1 MHNILRKKT
10 HVGEKSEMKRN
21 LGLWDVIF
29 LGIGAMVGTGI
40 FTITGIGAAT
50 IAGPAL
56 IISIL
61 IAALAVG
68 ISAMFYAEFASR
80 IPVQGSVYG
89 YLYEIGGEFVAW
101 IAGWLIIMEFMTA
114 ISSVAAGWGGYV
126 KGLIDLHLPE
136 VLSGPPGTYD
146 HFSLDLMPMLVI
158 VLVALLVLMN
168 AKTALR
174 FNSILVAL
182 KLVALF
188 LFVVVGLFYIKP
200 ANWSDFA
207 PFGWGN
213 ITGTS
218 STGIMAGAATM
229 FFAFLGF
236 ESIALAVDEVKEPQK
251 NIPKGIIGSLSLTA
265 VLYIVITL
273 VLTGMVNYTKLNVND
288 AVAFALR
295 QVGAGWAAAFVSTVA
310 IFTLITVCVS
320 MMYALARMIYGISK
334 DGLLPEFF
342 GTVSKNHKVPT
353 HATYFAAV
361 LSMIFAG
368 LFPLDKLAN
377 FLSICT
383 LAYLIMLAIGILK
396 LRKDRGLPTGDQ
408 FKTPLVPVLPIL
420 SILICLSFMLQ
431 YDAYIWGAFAIAL
444 VIAVIIYFAY
454 GYHNSELHDKKVN
467 K

>member
-56 IISIL
+56 IVSIL

-68 ISAMFYAEFASR
+68 ISALFYAEFASR

-89 YLYEIGGEFVAW
+89 YLYDIAGEFVAW
-101 IAGWLIIMEFMTA
+101 IAGWLVIMEFLTA
-114 ISSVAAGWGGYV
+114 ISSVAAGWGGYL
-126 KGLIDLHLPE
+126 KGLLDLKLPE
-136 VLSGPPGTYD
+136 VLNGPVGTYD
-146 HFSLDLMPMLVI
+146 HFSIDIMPMLVI
-158 VLVALLVLMN
+158 VLVTGLVLMN
-168 AKTALR
+168 ARTALR
-174 FNSILVAL
+174 FNSILVGL
-182 KLVALF
+182 KLIALL
-188 LFVVVGLFYIKP
+188 LFVVVGIFYIKP
-200 ANWSDFA
+200 ENWSNFA
-207 PFGWGN
+207 PFGMGK
-213 ITGTS
+213 ITGAQ
-218 STGIMAGAATM
+218 TGIMAGAATM

-236 ESIALAVDEVKEPQK
+236 ESIALAVDEVKDPQK

-295 QVGAGWAAAFVSTVA
+295 QVGANWAAAFVSTVA

-353 HATYFAAV
+353 HATYLAGGAA
-361 LSMIFAG
+361 LIAAG
-368 LFPLDKLAN
+368 IWPLDKLAN

-383 LAYLIMLAIGILK
+383 LAYLIMLAVGIIK
-396 LRKDRGLPTGDQ
+396 LRKDRGLPTADQ
-408 FKTPLVPVLPIL
+408 FKTPWVPVLPIL
-420 SILICLSFMLQ
+420 SILICLSFMVQ
-431 YDAYIWGAFAIAL
+431 YPAITWIAFL
-444 VIAVIIYFAY
+444 VAVVVAVVIYFAY
-454 GYHNSELHDKKVN
+454 GYHNSELHDKKV
-467 K
+467 KK